1 MFVVGEQTTENIN
14 LVGFIEHFEIPL
26 LSSVTFRKFSH
37 ET

>member
-1 MFVVGEQTTENIN
+1 MFVVGEQTSENIN
-14 LVGFIEHFEIPL
+14 LVGFIEHFEVP